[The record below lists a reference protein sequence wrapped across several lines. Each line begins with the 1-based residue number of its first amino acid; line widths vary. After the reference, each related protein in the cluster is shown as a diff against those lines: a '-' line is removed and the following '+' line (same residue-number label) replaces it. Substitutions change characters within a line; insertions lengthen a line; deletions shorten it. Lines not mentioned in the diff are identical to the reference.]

1 MTYKVGPKGQ
11 VVLPKAVRER
21 LGIRPGDEV
30 EVSDDGEQVAIRK
43 ATPGRSPR
51 GILAV
56 PHDPQP
62 LTRSLEIEH
71 RWEIARDEMR
81 IEEGRLRDIE
91 RSRRD
96 DRP

>member
-11 VVLPKAVRER
+11 VVLPKPVRER

-30 EVSDDGEQVAIRK
+30 EVSDDGEEVAIRK
-43 ATPGRSPR
+43 VVPARAPR
-51 GILAV
+51 GILA
-56 PHDPQP
+56 DPGDPEP
-62 LTRSLEIEH
+62 LTRTLEAEH
-71 RWEIARDEMR
+71 RWEMARDEMR
-81 IEEGRLRDIE
+81 IEEWNLRDLE